1 MKACKHTRNELGK
14 ESQAVCQSSIG
25 EWVHCLPS
33 HHSSFTQL
41 SLPDLPQIAFCLT
54 GIKTKKYHYVK
65 ENITKEILGQEH
77 LNTDHP

>member
-14 ESQAVCQSSIG
+14 ESQAVC
-25 EWVHCLPS
+25 
-33 HHSSFTQL
+33 QL

-77 LNTDHP
+77 LNTDYP